1 MQRVAGGWQI
11 QALLFGTFS
20 ILFFFF
26 FQYVPSRLVVSV
38 DVEPG
43 EVEGGND
50 LPLPFLGA
58 LW

>member
-1 MQRVAGGWQI
+1 MANSSF
-11 QALLFGTFS
+11 ALRNFLNS
-20 ILFFFF
+20 FFF